1 MSAPERIW
9 VCPDDETWQA
19 GNWDLASD
27 GMENEAEYIRAA
39 VAKAQ
44 REEAVKRALLVAASF
59 VGSFFP
65 KSDDANDWADDLLW
79 NVAQGLVDVAS
90 DHASIADIIKKAEG
104 GE

>member
-27 GMENEAEYIRAA
+27 GMENEAEYIRAD
-39 VAKAQ
+39 VAQAQ
-44 REEAVKRALLVAASF
+44 REKAVKRALLVAASF

-65 KSDDANDWADDLLW
+65 KSDDAENQVDGLLSD
-79 NVAQGLVDVAS
+79 VAQGLVDVAS
-90 DHASIADIIKKAEG
+90 DHASIADIIRKAEG

>member
-1 MSAPERIW
+1 MSAPER
-9 VCPDDETWQA
+9 VRLAPNGGLPT
-19 GNWDLASD
+19 GNWPQSELV
-27 GMENEAEYIRAA
+27 EYIRAD

-90 DHASIADIIKKAEG
+90 DHASIADIIKKAGG